1 MLVWRHVDKAG
12 PEGNIDILMLHGQ
25 GDREITCDLL
35 DISVP
40 FYRRKLLQL
49 YCVVD
54 AVMVVGN
61 GRLLR
66 SWDVNIGGLNW
77 EVVLD
82 SGR

>member
-1 MLVWRHVDKAG
+1 MDKVIKRSG
-12 PEGNIDILMLHGQ
+12 VICQI
-25 GDREITCDLL
+25 C
-35 DISVP
+35 SVP
-40 FYRRKLLQL
+40 FKLLQL

-66 SWDVNIGGLNW
+66 SWDVNVGGLNW